1 MTSSGC
7 GMRISAAGMF
17 HGRFRDKWMKRY
29 LIIRGD

>member
-1 MTSSGC
+1 
-7 GMRISAAGMF
+7 MRISAAGMF